1 MKYLKLSGFCL
12 LCMLTCAIASAQ
24 DKVPLNEPDYN
35 KPKLFN
41 NLPDQIPVD
50 ITELK
55 NFISGNA
62 ETGKPAQLKSSDD
75 KIPGFDGKV
84 VSSASKYQ
92 NTMHSVVIRLNN
104 FNGAT
109 LTLSSSI
116 QADGTVLYTGRI
128 ISFQH
133 GDLYELQK
141 KDDKYFLIKRNY
153 YELINE

>member
-1 MKYLKLSGFCL
+1 MKHLMLPGLCL
-12 LCMLTCAIASAQ
+12 LSVIFCATASAQ
-24 DKVPLNEPDYN
+24 EKVPLNEPDYN

-41 NLPDQIPVD
+41 KLPDKIPVD
-50 ITELK
+50 IEEL
-55 NFISGNA
+55 NSFITGNT
-62 ETGKPAQLKSSDD
+62 ETGKETQLKSADN
-75 KIPGFDGKV
+75 KISSLGGKV
-84 VSSASKYQ
+84 VSIASKYQ
-92 NTMHSVVIRLNN
+92 NTMHSVVVRLDD

-116 QADGTVLYTGRI
+116 QPDGTVLYTGRI

-141 KDDKYFLIKRNY
+141 KDDQYFLIKKNY